1 MIDNQT
7 IEHVVRFHGHMC
19 AGLAM
24 GIKAADIA
32 LGEIGANAAG
42 QQVVAVVESD
52 FCGID
57 AIQFL
62 TGCTLGKGNLV
73 HQDNGKNAYTFF
85 RRSDGRAIRVS
96 MRSGGWGPRD
106 PEWEGLMAKMRTAG
120 ATEEERSRFAELQ
133 RERSERVMA
142 MRPEDLYEVREVE
155 AEPPRAAR
163 VYVPVDCDSC
173 AEPTMETRIR
183 RLDGRSL
190 CGPCFDAALAGAA
203 PVSFQPPG
211 SRRNRSSVGT

>member
-7 IEHVVRFHGHMC
+7 IEDVARFHGHMC

-32 LGEIGANAAG
+32 LGEIGPNAPG
-42 QQVVAVVESD
+42 QEVVAVVESD
-52 FCGID
+52 FCGVD

-62 TGCTLGKGNLV
+62 TGCTFGKGNLR
-73 HQDNGKNAYTFF
+73 HEDNGKNAYTFF
-85 RRSDGRAIRVS
+85 RRSDRRAIRVS

-106 PEWEGLMAKMRTAG
+106 PEWEGLMAKMRADH
-120 ATEEERSRFAELQ
+120 ATEEERSRFTEL
-133 RERSERVMA
+133 RRDRSDRVLA
-142 MRPEDLYEVREVE
+142 MSPEDLYEVRDVE
-155 AEPPRAAR
+155 AEPPRAVR
-163 VYVPVDCDSC
+163 VYVPIDCDSC

-190 CGPCFDAALAGAA
+190 CGPCFDRELAGVA
-203 PVSFQPPG
+203 PVSFRAPG
-211 SRRNRSSVGT
+211 TRRSRSSPAN